1 MTLNRSKIIKDFK
14 NKVAVFKKHNHYY
27 HNKDNPKITDSE
39 YDKLKKELFLMEEN
53 YNFLKELN
61 LLSNMVGATPLNKF
75 KKIPH
80 LRPMLSLSNAFN
92 LEDMKDFQKKINNY
106 LNFEDKNFELF
117 SEPKIDGISAS
128 LIYEKGFLVKG
139 LSRGDGIIGE
149 DILSNLKTI
158 TDIPKVIK
166 GKNIPDLLEVRCE
179 VYIGKKDFVKL
190 KDKFANPRN
199 AAGGSLRQKNPKDT
213 EKIPLKYFAYGFGAV
228 EPMIFKTQSEFL
240 EKISKWNFSI
250 NPLSK
255 IVNNLDQVEK
265 QHEMINQNRSK
276 LNYDIDGIVY
286 KVNDINLQKRL
297 GNTSNSPR
305 WAIAYK
311 FSAEKAVTKINNIII
326 QVGRTGAI
334 TPVAKVEPVTVGG
347 VVVSNATLHN
357 EDEIIRKD
365 IRIGDTILIQRA
377 ETLYLK

>member
-1 MTLNRSKIIKDFK
+1 
-14 NKVAVFKKHNHYY
+14 
-27 HNKDNPKITDSE
+27 
-39 YDKLKKELFLMEEN
+39 MEEN

-179 VYIGKKDFVKL
+179 VYIGKKDFLNL

-199 AAGGSLRQKNPKDT
+199 AAEAR
-213 EKIPLKYFAYGFGAV
+213 
-228 EPMIFKTQSEFL
+228 
-240 EKISKWNFSI
+240 
-250 NPLSK
+250 
-255 IVNNLDQVEK
+255 
-265 QHEMINQNRSK
+265 
-276 LNYDIDGIVY
+276 
-286 KVNDINLQKRL
+286 
-297 GNTSNSPR
+297 
-305 WAIAYK
+305 
-311 FSAEKAVTKINNIII
+311 
-326 QVGRTGAI
+326 
-334 TPVAKVEPVTVGG
+334 
-347 VVVSNATLHN
+347 
-357 EDEIIRKD
+357 
-365 IRIGDTILIQRA
+365 
-377 ETLYLK
+377 